1 MRSPHSRPNLWLV
14 IPSVVVG
21 LLVGWLGWIA
31 TQVSCRADQ
40 ALGGPGCPGAA
51 TAVGLVSFVGAT
63 IGVLVVL
70 AMTGRSIAEYRDQ
83 KNRASDA

>member
-1 MRSPHSRPNLWLV
+1 MKPNPWIV
-14 IPSVVVG
+14 IPSMLVG

-40 ALGGPGCPGAA
+40 APGGPGCPGAA
-51 TAVGLVSFVGAT
+51 TVIGLISFVGAT
-63 IGVLVVL
+63 TGVVVVL

-83 KNRASDA
+83 RDRGNDA